1 MFGLP
6 EKTELNK
13 QHPKKAIYTKFSMNS
28 AQKEKFDA
36 DISRIVIVNEISPA
50 TVNIAA
56 GKDVSSFYVLLLSLK
71 RTDYNPKTIELITK
85 LIPQKM
91 LLVLEYEGKACLA
104 VWRTKLISTDW
115 QSLDNINVS
124 ISGLDLDAVWDNA
137 IMQIG
142 GITVAEGST
151 LDEQIAVNTER
162 EKLLKEIER
171 LEKKARAENQPKK
184 KFEMV
189 QQIKKLREKINDQT
203 QNAHPEQS

>member
-13 QHPKKAIYTKFSMNS
+13 QLPKKAIYTKFSMNN

-36 DISRIVIVNEISPA
+36 DISCIVIVNEISPA

-56 GKDVSSFYVLLLSLK
+56 GKKVSSFYVLLLSLK
-71 RTDYNPKTIELITK
+71 RTDYDTKTIELITK

-104 VWRTKLISTDW
+104 VWRTKLIRTEW
-115 QSLDNINVS
+115 QPLDSIS
-124 ISGLDLDAVWDNA
+124 IDISGLDLDAVWDNA

-142 GITVAEGST
+142 GITVAEGNT

-171 LEKKARAENQPKK
+171 LEKKARAETQPKK
-184 KFEMV
+184 KFEIV
-189 QQIKKLREKINDQT
+189 QHIKTLKNKIGDN
-203 QNAHPEQS
+203 

>member
-13 QHPKKAIYTKFSMNS
+13 QLPKKAIYTKFSMNN

-36 DISRIVIVNEISPA
+36 DISRIVIVNEISPS

-56 GKDVSSFYVLLLSLK
+56 GKEVSSFYVLLLSLK
-71 RTDYNPKTIELITK
+71 RTDYDTRTIELITK

-104 VWRTKLISTDW
+104 VWRTKLISSDW
-115 QSLDNINVS
+115 QLLDSIS
-124 ISGLDLDAVWDNA
+124 IDISGLDLDAVWDNT

-142 GITVAEGST
+142 SITVAEGNT

-171 LEKKARAENQPKK
+171 LEKKARVESQPKK
-184 KFEMV
+184 KFEIV
-189 QQIKKLREKINDQT
+189 QQIQSLKKKI
-203 QNAHPEQS
+203 

>member
-13 QHPKKAIYTKFSMNS
+13 QLPKKAIYTKFSMNN

-56 GKDVSSFYVLLLSLK
+56 GKDVSLFYVLLLSLK
-71 RTDYNPKTIELITK
+71 RTDYDIKTIELITK

-91 LLVLEYEGKACLA
+91 LLVLEYEGNACLA
-104 VWRTKLISTDW
+104 VWRTKLIRTEW
-115 QSLDNINVS
+115 QPLDSININ

-142 GITVAEGST
+142 GITVSDGNT

-171 LEKKARAENQPKK
+171 LEKKARTESQPKK
-184 KFEMV
+184 KFELV
-189 QQIKKLREKINDQT
+189 QQIQKLKKKL
-203 QNAHPEQS
+203 

>member
-13 QHPKKAIYTKFSMNS
+13 QLPKKAIYTKFSMNN

-36 DISRIVIVNEISPA
+36 DISRIVIVNEISSA

-71 RTDYNPKTIELITK
+71 RTDYDTKTIELITK

-115 QSLDNINVS
+115 QSLDSIS
-124 ISGLDLDAVWDNA
+124 IDISGLDLDAVWDNA

-142 GITVAEGST
+142 GITVAEGNT

-184 KFEMV
+184 KFELV
-189 QQIKKLREKINDQT
+189 QQIKHIKAKLL
-203 QNAHPEQS
+203 

>member
-13 QHPKKAIYTKFSMNS
+13 QLPKKAIYTKFSMNN

-71 RTDYNPKTIELITK
+71 RIDYDTKTIELITK

-91 LLVLEYEGKACLA
+91 LLVLEYEVKACLA
-104 VWRTKLISTDW
+104 VWSTKLIRSDW
-115 QSLDNINVS
+115 QPLDSIS
-124 ISGLDLDAVWDNA
+124 IDISGLDLDAVWDNA

-142 GITVAEGST
+142 GITVAEGNT
-151 LDEQIAVNTER
+151 LDEQIAANTER
-162 EKLLKEIER
+162 EKLLKEIEI
-171 LEKKARAENQPKK
+171 LEKKARKESQPKK
-184 KFEMV
+184 KFELI
-189 QQIKKLREKINDQT
+189 QQINYLKKQL
-203 QNAHPEQS
+203 

>member
-13 QHPKKAIYTKFSMNS
+13 QLPKKAIYTKFSMNN

-71 RTDYNPKTIELITK
+71 RTDYDTKIIELITK

-104 VWRTKLISTDW
+104 VWRTKLIRTEW
-115 QSLDNINVS
+115 QPLDSIS
-124 ISGLDLDAVWDNA
+124 IDISGLDLDAVWDNA
-137 IMQIG
+137 IMKIG
-142 GITVAEGST
+142 GITVAEGNT
-151 LDEQIAVNTER
+151 LDEQIAVNAER
-162 EKLLKEIER
+162 EKLLKEIEM
-171 LEKKARAENQPKK
+171 LEKKARKETQPKK
-184 KFEMV
+184 KYELV
-189 QQIKKLREKINDQT
+189 QKIQKLKEKL
-203 QNAHPEQS
+203 

>member
-13 QHPKKAIYTKFSMNS
+13 QLPKKAIYMKFSMNNT
-28 AQKEKFDA
+28 QKEKFDA
-36 DISRIVIVNEISPA
+36 DISRIVIVNEISTA

-56 GKDVSSFYVLLLSLK
+56 GKEVSSFYVLLLSLK
-71 RTDYNPKTIELITK
+71 RTDYNTKTIELITK

-91 LLVLEYEGKACLA
+91 LLILEYDGKARLA

-115 QSLDNINVS
+115 QPLDSIS
-124 ISGLDLDAVWDNA
+124 IDISGLDLDAVWDNA

-142 GITVAEGST
+142 GITVAEGNT
-151 LDEQIAVNTER
+151 LDEQIAFNTER

-171 LEKKARAENQPKK
+171 LEKKARTENQPKK
-184 KFEMV
+184 KFEIV
-189 QQIKKLREKINDQT
+189 QQIKKLREKING
-203 QNAHPEQS
+203 

>member
-13 QHPKKAIYTKFSMNS
+13 QLPKKAIYTKFSMNN

-36 DISRIVIVNEISPA
+36 DISRIVIVNEISPS

-56 GKDVSSFYVLLLSLK
+56 GKNVSSFYVLLLSLK
-71 RTDYNPKTIELITK
+71 RTDYDTKTIELITK
-85 LIPQKM
+85 IIPQKM

-104 VWRTKLISTDW
+104 VWRTKLIRTEW
-115 QSLDNINVS
+115 QPLDSINIS
-124 ISGLDLDAVWDNA
+124 ISGLDLDVVWDNA

-142 GITVAEGST
+142 GITISDGNT

-171 LEKKARAENQPKK
+171 LEKKARAETQPKK
-184 KFEMV
+184 KFEIV
-189 QQIKKLREKINDQT
+189 QHIKTIKNKIGDN
-203 QNAHPEQS
+203 

>member
-13 QHPKKAIYTKFSMNS
+13 QLPKKAIYTKFSMNN
-28 AQKEKFDA
+28 AQKEKFEA

-71 RTDYNPKTIELITK
+71 RTDYDTKTIELITK

-104 VWRTKLISTDW
+104 VWRTKLIRTDW
-115 QSLDNINVS
+115 QPLDSIS
-124 ISGLDLDAVWDNA
+124 IDISGLDIDAVWDNA

-142 GITVAEGST
+142 GITVAKGNT
-151 LDEQIAVNTER
+151 LDEQIAANTER
-162 EKLLKEIER
+162 EKLLKEIEI
-171 LEKKARAENQPKK
+171 LEKKARKESQPKK
-184 KFEMV
+184 KYELV
-189 QQIKKLREKINDQT
+189 QQINYLKKQL
-203 QNAHPEQS
+203 

>member
-13 QHPKKAIYTKFSMNS
+13 QLPKKVIYTKFSMNN
-28 AQKEKFDA
+28 AQKEKFDVN
-36 DISRIVIVNEISPA
+36 ISRIVIVNEISPA

-71 RTDYNPKTIELITK
+71 RTDYDTKTIELITK

-91 LLVLEYEGKACLA
+91 LLVLEYEEKACLA
-104 VWRTKLISTDW
+104 VWRTKLIRSDW
-115 QSLDNINVS
+115 QSLDSIAIS

-142 GITVAEGST
+142 GITVSDGNT

-171 LEKKARAENQPKK
+171 LEKKARAESQPKK
-184 KFEMV
+184 KFELV
-189 QQIKKLREKINDQT
+189 QQIQSLKTKLF
-203 QNAHPEQS
+203 

>member
-13 QHPKKAIYTKFSMNS
+13 QLPKKAIYTKFSMNN

-36 DISRIVIVNEISPA
+36 DISRIVIVNEISPS

-56 GKDVSSFYVLLLSLK
+56 GKEVSSFYVLLLSLK
-71 RTDYNPKTIELITK
+71 RTDYDTKTIELITK

-104 VWRTKLISTDW
+104 VWRTKLIRTEW
-115 QSLDNINVS
+115 QPLDSIS
-124 ISGLDLDAVWDNA
+124 IDISGLDLDAVWDNA

-142 GITVAEGST
+142 GITVAEGNT
-151 LDEQIAVNTER
+151 LDEQITVNAER
-162 EKLLKEIER
+162 DKLLKEIEM
-171 LEKKARAENQPKK
+171 LEKKARKETQPKK
-184 KFEMV
+184 KYELV
-189 QQIKKLREKINDQT
+189 QQINYLKKQL
-203 QNAHPEQS
+203 

>member
-13 QHPKKAIYTKFSMNS
+13 QLPKKAIYTKFSMNNT
-28 AQKEKFDA
+28 QKEKFDA

-56 GKDVSSFYVLLLSLK
+56 GKEVSSFYVLLLSLK
-71 RTDYNPKTIELITK
+71 RTDYDTKTIELITK

-115 QSLDNINVS
+115 QSLDIINVS

-142 GITVAEGST
+142 GITVADGNT

-189 QQIKKLREKINDQT
+189 QQIKKFKEKLI
-203 QNAHPEQS
+203 

>member
-13 QHPKKAIYTKFSMNS
+13 QLTKKAIYTKFSMNN

-56 GKDVSSFYVLLLSLK
+56 GKEVSSFYVLLLSLK
-71 RTDYNPKTIELITK
+71 RTDYDTKTIELITK

-104 VWRTKLISTDW
+104 VWRTKLISSDW
-115 QSLDNINVS
+115 QLLDSIS
-124 ISGLDLDAVWDNA
+124 IDISGLDLDAVWDNT

-142 GITVAEGST
+142 GITVAEGNT

-171 LEKKARAENQPKK
+171 LEKKARAEIQPKK
-184 KFEMV
+184 KFEIV
-189 QQIKKLREKINDQT
+189 QQIKILKKKL
-203 QNAHPEQS
+203 

>member
-13 QHPKKAIYTKFSMNS
+13 QLPKKAIYTKFSMNN

-36 DISRIVIVNEISPA
+36 DISRIVIVNEISSA

-71 RTDYNPKTIELITK
+71 RTDYDTKTIELITK

-115 QSLDNINVS
+115 QSLDSIS
-124 ISGLDLDAVWDNA
+124 IDISGLDLDAVWDNA

-142 GITVAEGST
+142 GITVAEGNT

-171 LEKKARAENQPKK
+171 LEKKARSEIQPKK
-184 KFEMV
+184 KFELV
-189 QQIKKLREKINDQT
+189 QQIKKLKEKLL
-203 QNAHPEQS
+203 

>member
-13 QHPKKAIYTKFSMNS
+13 QLPKKAIYTKFSMNN

-36 DISRIVIVNEISPA
+36 DISRIVIVNEISSA

-71 RTDYNPKTIELITK
+71 RTDYDTKTIELITK

-104 VWRTKLISTDW
+104 VWRTKLIRTEW
-115 QSLDNINVS
+115 QPLDSIS
-124 ISGLDLDAVWDNA
+124 IDISGLDLDAVWDNA

-142 GITVAEGST
+142 GITVAEGNT

-171 LEKKARAENQPKK
+171 LEKKARSEIQPKK
-184 KFEMV
+184 KFELV
-189 QQIKKLREKINDQT
+189 QQIKKLKEKLL
-203 QNAHPEQS
+203 

>member
-13 QHPKKAIYTKFSMNS
+13 QLPKKAIYTKFSMNN

-36 DISRIVIVNEISPA
+36 DISRIMIVNEVSPA

-56 GKDVSSFYVLLLSLK
+56 GKEVSSFYVLLLNMK
-71 RTDYNPKTIELITK
+71 RTDYDAKTIELINK

-91 LLVLEYEGKACLA
+91 LLLLEYQGKACLA
-104 VWRTKLISTDW
+104 VWRTKLICTDW
-115 QSLDNINVS
+115 QPIDSINIS

-142 GITVAEGST
+142 GITVSDGNT

-171 LEKKARAENQPKK
+171 LEKKARSESQPKK
-184 KFEMV
+184 KYEIV
-189 QQIKKLREKINDQT
+189 QKIQSLKKKL
-203 QNAHPEQS
+203 

>member
-13 QHPKKAIYTKFSMNS
+13 QLPKKAIYTKFSMNN

-36 DISRIVIVNEISPA
+36 DISRIVIVNEISSS

-71 RTDYNPKTIELITK
+71 RTDYDTRTIELITK

-104 VWRTKLISTDW
+104 VWRTKLISSDW
-115 QSLDNINVS
+115 QPIERISID

-142 GITVAEGST
+142 SITVADGNT

-171 LEKKARAENQPKK
+171 LEKKARAETQPKK
-184 KFEMV
+184 KFELS
-189 QQIKKLREKINDQT
+189 QKIISLKKQIQE
-203 QNAHPEQS
+203 

>member
-13 QHPKKAIYTKFSMNS
+13 QLPKKAIYTKFSMNNT
-28 AQKEKFDA
+28 QKEKFDA

-56 GKDVSSFYVLLLSLK
+56 GKEVSSFYVLLLSLK
-71 RTDYNPKTIELITK
+71 RTDYDTKTIELITK

-115 QSLDNINVS
+115 QSLDSINVS

-137 IMQIG
+137 IMRIG
-142 GITVAEGST
+142 GITVADGNT

-189 QQIKKLREKINDQT
+189 QRINDLKKRI
-203 QNAHPEQS
+203 

>member
-13 QHPKKAIYTKFSMNS
+13 QLPKKAIYTKFSMNN

-71 RTDYNPKTIELITK
+71 RTDYDTKTIELITK

-115 QSLDNINVS
+115 QSLDSIS
-124 ISGLDLDAVWDNA
+124 IDISGLDLDAVWDNA

-142 GITVAEGST
+142 GITVAEGNT
-151 LDEQIAVNTER
+151 LDEQIAVNSER
-162 EKLLKEIER
+162 EKLLKDIER

-184 KFEMV
+184 KFELV
-189 QQIKKLREKINDQT
+189 QQIQKLKKKI
-203 QNAHPEQS
+203 

>member
-13 QHPKKAIYTKFSMNS
+13 QLPKKAIYTKFSMNN

-71 RTDYNPKTIELITK
+71 RTDYDTKTIELITK

-104 VWRTKLISTDW
+104 VWRTKLIRTDW
-115 QSLDNINVS
+115 QPLDSINVS

-142 GITVAEGST
+142 GITVAEGNT

-171 LEKKARAENQPKK
+171 LEKKARAEKQPKK
-184 KFEMV
+184 KFEIV
-189 QQIKKLREKINDQT
+189 QLIQSLKRKI
-203 QNAHPEQS
+203 

>member
-13 QHPKKAIYTKFSMNS
+13 QLPKKAIYTKFNMNN

-36 DISRIVIVNEISPA
+36 DISRIMIVNEISPA

-56 GKDVSSFYVLLLSLK
+56 GKDVSSFYVLLLNMK
-71 RTDYNPKTIELITK
+71 RTDYDTKTIELITK
-85 LIPQKM
+85 LIPQNM

-104 VWRTKLISTDW
+104 VWRTKLIRTEW
-115 QSLDNINVS
+115 QPLDSINIG

-142 GITVAEGST
+142 GITISDGNT

-171 LEKKARAENQPKK
+171 LEKKARSETQPKK
-184 KFEMV
+184 KFELV
-189 QQIKKLREKINDQT
+189 QKIQSLKKKL
-203 QNAHPEQS
+203 

>member
-6 EKTELNK
+6 EKTELNR
-13 QHPKKAIYTKFSMNS
+13 QLPKKAIYTKFSMNN

-36 DISRIVIVNEISPA
+36 DFSRIMIVNEISPA

-56 GKDVSSFYVLLLSLK
+56 GKNISSFYVLLLSLK
-71 RTDYNPKTIELITK
+71 RTDYDTKTIELITK

-115 QSLDNINVS
+115 KPLDSINIS

-142 GITVAEGST
+142 SITVSDGNT

-189 QQIKKLREKINDQT
+189 QRINDLKKRI
-203 QNAHPEQS
+203 

>member
-13 QHPKKAIYTKFSMNS
+13 QLPKKAIYTKFSMNN
-28 AQKEKFDA
+28 AQKEKLDA

-71 RTDYNPKTIELITK
+71 RTDYDTKTIELITK

-104 VWRTKLISTDW
+104 VWRTKLISSDW
-115 QSLDNINVS
+115 QSLDGIS
-124 ISGLDLDAVWDNA
+124 IGISGLDLDAVWDNA

-142 GITVAEGST
+142 GIIVADGNT

-171 LEKKARAENQPKK
+171 LEKKARSEIQPKK
-184 KFEMV
+184 KFELV
-189 QQIKKLREKINDQT
+189 QQIQKLKKKL
-203 QNAHPEQS
+203 

>member
-13 QHPKKAIYTKFSMNS
+13 QLPKKAIYTKFSMNN

-56 GKDVSSFYVLLLSLK
+56 GKEVSSFYVLLLSLK
-71 RTDYNPKTIELITK
+71 RTDYDTKTIELITK

-115 QSLDNINVS
+115 QSLDSIS
-124 ISGLDLDAVWDNA
+124 IDISGLDLDAVWDNA

-142 GITVAEGST
+142 GITVADGNT

-184 KFEMV
+184 KFELV
-189 QQIKKLREKINDQT
+189 QKIQKLKEFF
-203 QNAHPEQS
+203 

>member
-13 QHPKKAIYTKFSMNS
+13 QLPKKAIYTKFSMNN

-36 DISRIVIVNEISPA
+36 DISRIVIVNEISPS

-56 GKDVSSFYVLLLSLK
+56 GKEVSSFYVLLLSLK
-71 RTDYNPKTIELITK
+71 RLDYDTRTIELITK

-104 VWRTKLISTDW
+104 VWRTKLISSDR
-115 QSLDNINVS
+115 QPIDSIRID

-142 GITVAEGST
+142 GITVADGNT
-151 LDEQIAVNTER
+151 LDEQITVNAEH
-162 EKLLKEIER
+162 EKLLKEIEM
-171 LEKKARAENQPKK
+171 LEKKARKETQPKK
-184 KFEMV
+184 KYELV
-189 QQIKKLREKINDQT
+189 QKIQKLKSIIKEN
-203 QNAHPEQS
+203 

>member
-13 QHPKKAIYTKFSMNS
+13 QLPKKAIYTKFGMNN

-36 DISRIVIVNEISPA
+36 DISRIMIVNEISP
-50 TVNIAA
+50 TTINIAA
-56 GKDVSSFYVLLLSLK
+56 GNKISSFYVLLLSLK
-71 RTDYNPKTIELITK
+71 RTEYDTKTIELITK

-91 LLVLEYEGKACLA
+91 LLILEYEGNACPA
-104 VWRTKLISTDW
+104 VWRTKLISSDW
-115 QSLDNINVS
+115 QPIDRIIININ
-124 ISGLDLDAVWDNA
+124 GLDLDAVWDNV

-142 GITVAEGST
+142 GITVAEGNT
-151 LDEQIAVNTER
+151 LDEQIAVNAER

-171 LEKKARAENQPKK
+171 LDKKARVETQPKK

-189 QQIKKLREKINDQT
+189 QKIKKLKEKL
-203 QNAHPEQS
+203 

>member
-6 EKTELNK
+6 ERTELNK
-13 QHPKKAIYTKFSMNS
+13 QLPKKAIYTKFSMNN
-28 AQKEKFDA
+28 AQKENFDA
-36 DISRIVIVNEISPA
+36 DISRIMIVDEISPA

-56 GKDVSSFYVLLLSLK
+56 GKEVSSFYVLLLNMK
-71 RTDYNPKTIELITK
+71 RTDYDAKTIKLITK

-104 VWRTKLISTDW
+104 VWRTKLIRTDW
-115 QSLDNINVS
+115 KPLDSINIS

-142 GITVAEGST
+142 GITVSDGNT
-151 LDEQIAVNTER
+151 LDEQIAVNAER

-171 LEKKARAENQPKK
+171 LEKKARAETQPKK
-184 KFEMV
+184 KFEIV
-189 QQIKKLREKINDQT
+189 QQIQSLKKKL
-203 QNAHPEQS
+203 

>member
-13 QHPKKAIYTKFSMNS
+13 QLQKKAIYTKFSMNN

-36 DISRIVIVNEISPA
+36 DISRIVIVNEISPS

-56 GKDVSSFYVLLLSLK
+56 GKNVSSFYVLLLSLK
-71 RTDYNPKTIELITK
+71 RTDYDTRTIELITK

-104 VWRTKLISTDW
+104 VWRTKLIRSDW
-115 QSLDNINVS
+115 QSLDSIS
-124 ISGLDLDAVWDNA
+124 IDISGLDLDAVWDNA

-142 GITVAEGST
+142 GITVEDGNT

-171 LEKKARAENQPKK
+171 LEKKARVESQPKK
-184 KFEMV
+184 KFELV
-189 QQIKKLREKINDQT
+189 QQIQKLKKKL
-203 QNAHPEQS
+203 

>member
-13 QHPKKAIYTKFSMNS
+13 QLPKKAIYTKFSMNN

-36 DISRIVIVNEISPA
+36 DISRIVIVNEISPS

-56 GKDVSSFYVLLLSLK
+56 GKNVSSFYVLLLSLK
-71 RTDYNPKTIELITK
+71 RTDYDTRTIELITK

-104 VWRTKLISTDW
+104 VWRTKLISSDW
-115 QSLDNINVS
+115 QSLDS
-124 ISGLDLDAVWDNA
+124 ISIGINGLDLDAVWDNA

-142 GITVAEGST
+142 GITVAEGNT

-162 EKLLKEIER
+162 EKMLKEIER
-171 LEKKARAENQPKK
+171 LEKKARSEIQPKK
-184 KFEMV
+184 KFELV
-189 QQIKKLREKINDQT
+189 QQIQKLKKKL
-203 QNAHPEQS
+203 

>member
-13 QHPKKAIYTKFSMNS
+13 QLPKKAIYTKFSMNN

-36 DISRIVIVNEISPA
+36 DISRIFIVNEISPA

-56 GKDVSSFYVLLLSLK
+56 GNDVSSFYVLLLSLK
-71 RTDYNPKTIELITK
+71 RTDYDTRTIEFITK

-104 VWRTKLISTDW
+104 VWRTKLIRSDW
-115 QSLDNINVS
+115 QSLDS
-124 ISGLDLDAVWDNA
+124 ISIDIIGLDLDAVWDNA

-142 GITVAEGST
+142 GIIVTEGNT

-171 LEKKARAENQPKK
+171 LEKKARAEIQPKK
-184 KFEMV
+184 KFELS
-189 QQIKKLREKINDQT
+189 QKIISLKKQIQE
-203 QNAHPEQS
+203 

>member
-13 QHPKKAIYTKFSMNS
+13 QLPKKAIYTKFSMNN

-71 RTDYNPKTIELITK
+71 RTDYDIKTIELITK

-91 LLVLEYEGKACLA
+91 LLVLEYEGNACLA
-104 VWRTKLISTDW
+104 VWRTKLIRTEW
-115 QSLDNINVS
+115 QPLDSININ

-142 GITVAEGST
+142 GITVSDGNT

-171 LEKKARAENQPKK
+171 LEKKARTESQPKK
-184 KFEMV
+184 KFELV
-189 QQIKKLREKINDQT
+189 QQIQKLKKKL
-203 QNAHPEQS
+203 

>member
-1 MFGLP
+1 MLGLP

-13 QHPKKAIYTKFSMNS
+13 QLPKKAIYTKFSMNN

-36 DISRIVIVNEISPA
+36 DISRIVIVNEISPS

-56 GKDVSSFYVLLLSLK
+56 GKEVSSFYVLLLSLK
-71 RTDYNPKTIELITK
+71 RTDYDKKTIELITK

-91 LLVLEYEGKACLA
+91 LLVLEYEEKACLA
-104 VWRTKLISTDW
+104 VWRTKLISSDW
-115 QSLDNINVS
+115 QSLDSIS
-124 ISGLDLDAVWDNA
+124 IDISGLDLDAVWDNA

-142 GITVAEGST
+142 GITVAEGNT

-171 LEKKARAENQPKK
+171 LEKKARTETQPKK
-184 KFEMV
+184 KFELV
-189 QQIKKLREKINDQT
+189 QQIRKLKEKLL
-203 QNAHPEQS
+203 

>member
-13 QHPKKAIYTKFSMNS
+13 QLPKKAIYTKFSMNN

-71 RTDYNPKTIELITK
+71 RIDYDTKTIELITK

-104 VWRTKLISTDW
+104 VWRTKLIRADW
-115 QSLDNINVS
+115 QPLNSININ

-142 GITVAEGST
+142 GITVAEGNT
-151 LDEQIAVNTER
+151 LDEQIAVNSER

-171 LEKKARAENQPKK
+171 LEKKARSEIQPKK
-184 KFEMV
+184 KIELV
-189 QQIKKLREKINDQT
+189 QKIKKLKEKLI
-203 QNAHPEQS
+203 